1 MQRRHRIRI
10 FFKKNS
16 KVVLTVFVCTSVT
29 IVCIRRTASAV
40 LKYTVRAAAERHL
53 ITIENRRVFEKTQR
67 QHNVTVNVAFGAIR

>member
-10 FFKKNS
+10 FFKKKS
-16 KVVLTVFVCTSVT
+16 KVVLTVFVRTSVT
-29 IVCIRRTASAV
+29 IVCIRRTVSAV